1 MDFRNVINYWGPM
14 MTTRTSFLL
23 SVAIAAVMPSLP
35 AFAQDASGDKANVSA
50 GEAQGE
56 ILVTAQRRE
65 TALSRTA
72 VSATAFSGEQLQGA
86 GIGTLDDIATQTPN
100 FNYVDTGLIPR
111 YRIRGDGL
119 QVFNDTSDSPVGF
132 AVDDIFYGA
141 GALQR
146 VPLYDVQR
154 VEVLRGPQGTLFG
167 RNTTAGLVQVTTNK
181 PTDTLAGY
189 LQAQTGSFWQRQI
202 EGALNIPFAQGV
214 RGRVAVYYDRDDG
227 FQRNV
232 AFPGGQR
239 WSARNVLSGRAQL
252 GLDLGADASLLLKAS
267 ITRDRSVAPS
277 SGSQGALDPVTGA
290 PCSTDRILANEC
302 VNGTGFNFGK
312 PDPKKIFSDF
322 DGMPNHLDFAEYSAR
337 LNWNIAPSVEL
348 VSITGYLDYDRTF
361 QEDADGSAV
370 GGFLGNASAIYTLDA
385 KQFSQELQLRGGSE
399 GALNWVVGGF
409 YYHDRRTSTSTVPE
423 FFGTAIDTTGRVTT
437 EAEAIFANVDFPLG
451 DAVGIELGGRYTT
464 EKKTLG
470 LVFSSAPNASYQVK
484 VDEFTWRAGVNWRPN
499 DVLFLYA
506 NAATGYK
513 SPDFNTTLLFGD
525 ASAAAPTDPET
536 SFSLEAGAKWRLND
550 GRLLFSVAGFR
561 NKVDNKQSTVA
572 QLVNGLPVSRLFNFG
587 EVEIYGAEFELT
599 GKVSDRLTMQFG
611 LSLLDTKISAPPT
624 TTFRS
629 GPGADVT
636 PVDGKELTA
645 TPHYKVNGLLRYDFD
660 PVSIGQ
666 FAVQGDFTYTGHQY
680 FQLDNNDRD
689 AQKAYGTL
697 NLRAFWRDPGDRY
710 SIQAFVENVT
720 NTGYASY
727 VVTPG
732 GFDTRYIWWGKPR
745 TWGVRFG
752 VDF

>member
-1 MDFRNVINYWGPM
+1 MTLRTGPLISA
-14 MTTRTSFLL
+14 SFTILL
-23 SVAIAAVMPSLP
+23 AASP
-35 AFAQDASGDKANVSA
+35 AFGQTGGEPAAATDSA
-50 GEAQGE
+50 APGE
-56 ILVTAQRRE
+56 IIVTAQRRE

-72 VSATAFSGEQLQGA
+72 VSATTFSGDQLQSA
-86 GIGTLDDIATQTPN
+86 GIATLDDLATQTPN

-119 QVFNDTSDSPVGF
+119 QVFNDTSESPVGF
-132 AVDDIFYGA
+132 AVDDIVYGA

-146 VPLYDVQR
+146 VPLYDIQR

-167 RNTTAGLVQVTTNK
+167 RNTTAGLVKVTTNK
-181 PTDTLAGY
+181 PTESVEGY
-189 LQAQTGSFWQRQI
+189 LQGQVGSFWQRQI
-202 EGALNIPFAQGV
+202 EGAANIPFAQGV
-214 RGRVAVYYDRDDG
+214 RGRVAFYYDKDNG
-227 FQRNV
+227 FQRNA
-232 AFPGGQR
+232 AFPDGQR
-239 WSARNVLSGRAQL
+239 WSARDVLSGRAQL
-252 GLDLGADASLLLKAS
+252 GFDLGADASLLLKAS
-267 ITRDRSVAPS
+267 VTRDRSVAPS

-302 VNGTGFNFGK
+302 VNGTGFNFGE
-312 PDPKKIFSDF
+312 PNPKKIFSDF
-322 DGMPNHLDFAEYSAR
+322 DGMPNHLDFTEYSAR

-348 VSITGYLDYDRTF
+348 VSITGYLDYDRIF

-370 GGFLGNASAIYTLDA
+370 GGFLGNASAVYTLDA
-385 KQFSQELQLRGGSE
+385 KQFSQELQLRGGRD
-399 GALNWVVGGF
+399 GGLNWVAGAF
-409 YYHDRRTSTSTVPE
+409 YYNDRRTATSTVPE
-423 FFGTAIDTTGRVTT
+423 FFGTAIDTTGQVKT
-437 EAEAIFANVDFPLG
+437 ESGAIFVNADFPLT
-451 DAVGIELGGRYTT
+451 DQVGVEVGGRYTKET
-464 EKKTLG
+464 KKLG
-470 LVFSSAPNASYQVK
+470 LVFPSAPNASYKVS

-499 DVLFLYA
+499 DVLYVYA

-536 SFSLEAGAKWRLND
+536 SLALEVGAKLRLND
-550 GRLLFSVAGFR
+550 GRLLFSMAGFR
-561 NKVDNKQSTVA
+561 NHVENKQSTVA

-587 EVEIYGAEFELT
+587 EVKIYGAEFELT
-599 GKVSDRLTMQFG
+599 GKVTDNLTVQLG
-611 LSLLDTKISAPPT
+611 LSLLDTEISAPPT

-629 GPGADVT
+629 GPAADVT

-645 TPHYKVNGLLRYDFD
+645 TPHYKVNGLIRYDFV
-660 PVSIGQ
+660 PSSIGQ

-689 AQKAYGTL
+689 AQNAYGTL
-697 NLRAFWRDPGDRY
+697 NVRVFWRDPSDRF
-710 SIQAFVENVT
+710 SVQAFVENVT
-720 NTGYASY
+720 NTEYASY

-745 TWGVRFG
+745 TWGVRVG

>member
-1 MDFRNVINYWGPM
+1 
-14 MTTRTSFLL
+14 MTLRTGLL
-23 SVAIAAVMPSLP
+23 ISASILIAGAASP
-35 AFAQDASGDKANVSA
+35 AFAQAVGEADTVSDSNA
-50 GEAQGE
+50 GE
-56 ILVTAQRRE
+56 IIVTAQRRE

-72 VSATAFSGEQLQGA
+72 VSATTFSGDQLQSA
-86 GIGTLDDIATQTPN
+86 GIATLDDLATQTPN

-119 QVFNDTSDSPVGF
+119 QVFNDTSESPVGF
-132 AVDDIFYGA
+132 AVDDIVYGA

-146 VPLYDVQR
+146 TPLYDVQR

-167 RNTTAGLVQVTTNK
+167 RNTTAGLVQVSTNK
-181 PTDTLAGY
+181 PGESFAGY
-189 LQAQTGSFWQRQI
+189 LQGQVGSFWQRQI
-202 EGALNIPFAQGV
+202 EGAANIPFAEGA
-214 RGRVAVYYDRDDG
+214 RGRIAFYYDKDDG
-227 FQRNV
+227 FQRNA
-232 AFPGGQR
+232 AFPDGQR
-239 WSARNVLSGRAQL
+239 WSARDVLSGRAQL
-252 GLDLGADASLLLKAS
+252 GFDLGTDVSLLLKAS
-267 ITRDRSVAPS
+267 VTRDRSVAPS

-302 VNGTGFNFGK
+302 VNGTGFNFGE
-312 PDPKKIFSDF
+312 PNPKKIFSDF

-337 LNWNIAPSVEL
+337 LNWNIAPSIEL
-348 VSITGYLDYDRTF
+348 VSITGFLDYDRIF

-385 KQFSQELQLRGGSE
+385 KQFSQEFQLRGGRE
-399 GALNWVVGGF
+399 GGLNWVAGAF
-409 YYHDRRTSTSTVPE
+409 YYDDRRTATSTVPE
-423 FFGTAIDTTGRVTT
+423 FFGTAIDTTGRVNT
-437 EAEAIFANVDFPLG
+437 ESGALFVNADFPLG
-451 DAVGIELGGRYTT
+451 EAVGVELGGRYTKET
-464 EKKTLG
+464 KKLD
-470 LVFSSAPNASYQVK
+470 LVFAGAPDASYKVS
-484 VDEFTWRAGVNWRPN
+484 VDEFTWRAGVNWKPN
-499 DVLFLYA
+499 DVLFVYA

-536 SFSLEAGAKWRLND
+536 SLALEVGAKWRLND
-550 GRLLFSVAGFR
+550 GRLLFSAAGFR
-561 NKVDNKQSTVA
+561 NHVENKQSTVA

-587 EVEIYGAEFELT
+587 EVEIFGAEFELT
-599 GKVSDRLTMQFG
+599 GKVTDNLTLQLG
-611 LSLLDTKISAPPT
+611 LSLLDTEISAPPT

-629 GPGADVT
+629 GPAADVT

-645 TPHYKVNGLLRYDFD
+645 TPHYKVNGLIRYDFE
-660 PVSIGQ
+660 PSSAGQ

-689 AQKAYGTL
+689 VQKAYGTL
-697 NLRAFWRDPGDRY
+697 NLRLFWRDPSDRF
-710 SIQAFVENVT
+710 SVQAFVENAT
-720 NTGYASY
+720 ITEYASY

-745 TWGVRFG
+745 TWGMRLG

>member
-1 MDFRNVINYWGPM
+1 
-14 MTTRTSFLL
+14 MTRIHLL
-23 SVAIAAVMPSLP
+23 ASAAFTAALMGALPVLAQTGADAENEVVEGGAPS
-35 AFAQDASGDKANVSA
+35 
-50 GEAQGE
+50 E
-56 ILVTAQRRE
+56 IIVTAQRRE

-72 VSATAFSGEQLQGA
+72 VSATAFSGEQLQAA
-86 GIGTLDDIATQTPN
+86 GIGALDDLATQTPN

-181 PTDTLAGY
+181 PGDEFEGY
-189 LQAQTGSFWQRQI
+189 LQGQFGSFWQRQI
-202 EGALNIPFAQGV
+202 EGAANIPFTEGL
-214 RGRVAVYYDRDDG
+214 RGRVSFYYDKDDG

-232 AFPGGQR
+232 AMPDGQR
-239 WSARNVLSGRAQL
+239 WSARDVLSGRAQL
-252 GLDLGADASLLLKAS
+252 GSDIGPDAEMLVKAS
-267 ITRDRSVAPS
+267 FTRDRSVAPS
-277 SGSQGALDPVTGA
+277 SGSQGGLDPVTGE
-290 PCSTDRILANEC
+290 PCNTDRILANEC
-302 VNGTGFNFGK
+302 VNGMGFNFGK

-337 LNWNIAPSVEL
+337 LNWNITPSVEL
-348 VSITGYLDYDRTF
+348 VAITGYLDYDRIF

-385 KQFSQELQLRGGSE
+385 KQFSQELQLRGGRE
-399 GALNWVVGGF
+399 GGLNWVVGGF
-409 YYHDRRTSTSTVPE
+409 YYNDRRTATSTVPE
-423 FFGTAIDTTGRVTT
+423 FFGDAIDTTGRVKT
-437 EAEAIFANVDFPLG
+437 EAEALFANVDFPLNES
-451 DAVGIELGGRYTT
+451 VGIELGGRYTKET
-464 EKKTLG
+464 KDLD
-470 LVFSSAPNASYQVK
+470 LIFPAAPNASYDVS

-499 DVLFLYA
+499 DVLFVYA

-536 SFSLEAGAKWRLND
+536 SFALEAGAKLRLND
-550 GRLLFSVAGFR
+550 GRLLFSAAGFR
-561 NKVDNKQSTVA
+561 NHVKNKQATVA
-572 QLVNGLPVSRLFNFG
+572 ELVGGLPVARLFNFG
-587 EVEIYGAEFELT
+587 ELEVYGAEFELT
-599 GKVSDRLTMQFG
+599 GKVSDRLTVQLG
-611 LSLLDTKISAPPT
+611 LSLLDTKIDAPPT
-624 TTFRS
+624 AVYRS
-629 GPGADVT
+629 GPAGDVT
-636 PVDGKELTA
+636 PVDGNELTA
-645 TPHYKVNGLLRYDFD
+645 TPHYKVNGLVRYDFL
-660 PVSIGQ
+660 PSSIGQ

-689 AQKAYGTL
+689 AQDAYGTL
-697 NLRAFWRDPGDRY
+697 NMRLFWRDPSDRF
-710 SIQAFVENVT
+710 SVQAFVENVT
-720 NTGYASY
+720 NTAYASY

-745 TWGVRFG
+745 TWGVRLG
-752 VDF
+752 IDF